1 MLIRRIDD
9 LELRVLELK
18 DASEL
23 AGLAEGYTSYKV
35 GWFCRGTAEDFITGS
50 QERFENNQGFWAGIW
65 QDGQLAGVVG
75 LNEVNQHAR
84 RGQIDYGLGTA
95 FRGKGIMTRAVKALV
110 DYCFAEL
117 AMNRIEIHVD
127 PQNIKSCA
135 VAEHL
140 GFKREGLLR
149 QWIFYGDGFGDKA
162 IYAVLA
168 REWSSIHM

>member
-1 MLIRRIDD
+1 MLIRRVDD

-18 DASEL
+18 DAFEL

-35 GWFCRGTAEDFITGS
+35 GWFYRGTTEDFITDS
-50 QERFENNQGFWAGIW
+50 AERFGNNQGFWAGIW
-65 QDGQLAGVVG
+65 QEGQLAGIVG

-95 FRGKGIMTRAVKALV
+95 FRGRGIMTRAVKALV
-110 DYCFAEL
+110 GYCFEEF

-127 PQNIKSCA
+127 PENVKSCA
-135 VAEHL
+135 IPQRL
-140 GFKREGLLR
+140 GFKQEGLLR
-149 QWIFYGDGFGDKA
+149 QWIFYGDSFGDKA

-168 REWSSIHM
+168 GEW